1 MSPSRRNSHAWSAS
15 QSRAA
20 DSANV
25 SSTVCRSKV
34 ERLMTLSTSAVA
46 ISRARASASSRR
58 SAAMSVFLGFAPS
71 RGGVAFRRVRRA
83 ATNVF
88 FLRGLLMSLG
98 RFDLDHRRPGE
109 PADTFDQIGRP
120 EHFLDQN
127 GLHARV
133 QALAILGVEIA

>member
-1 MSPSRRNSHAWSAS
+1 
-15 QSRAA
+15 
-20 DSANV
+20 
-25 SSTVCRSKV
+25 
-34 ERLMTLSTSAVA
+34 MTLSTSAVA
-46 ISRARASASSRR
+46 ISRARASAISRR
-58 SAAMSVFLGFAPS
+58 SAAKSVFLGFAP
-71 RGGVAFRRVRRA
+71 RGRGAFRRVRRA
-83 ATNVF
+83 AVDVF